1 MAKQNSILSQT
12 VFPQIESA
20 GTLSEAPR
28 RHLEGTFEEERKD
41 TDGENRT
48 TVLEKGKLILFPV
61 PIGADDINVSLP
73 TANLDLLSSCR
84 TFIVEEL
91 RTARR
96 FLKKA
101 GYPYA
106 IDDTQFFEL
115 NEHTTHK
122 EIGCYLDAIERG
134 ENVGLLSEA
143 GLPCVADPGAMITRI
158 AQRRG
163 IEIVPLVGPSSLMLA
178 LMASG
183 FNGQSFAFVGYLP
196 VDKNKRNTTI
206 HRLEERLHREHQTQI
221 FIEAPYRNNQMLEA
235 LCTALQPE
243 TLICVACD
251 LTLPT
256 QQIRSLPAARWKK
269 ERMGWNLHKRNTVFL
284 IGE

>member
-1 MAKQNSILSQT
+1 MN
-12 VFPQIESA
+12 
-20 GTLSEAPR
+20 
-28 RHLEGTFEEERKD
+28 
-41 TDGENRT
+41 
-48 TVLEKGKLILFPV
+48 KGRLILFPV
-61 PIGADDINVSLP
+61 PIRDCDQRGANPEKAEEIASSLP
-73 TANLDLLSSCR
+73 AVNLDLLATCH

-101 GYPYA
+101 GYPHA
-106 IDDTQFFEL
+106 IDDTTFYVL
-115 NEHTTHK
+115 NEHTTHE
-122 EIGCYLDAIERG
+122 EIGNYLDAIEKG
-134 ENVGLLSEA
+134 ENIGLLSEA
-143 GLPCVADPGAMITRI
+143 GLPCVADPGAMITKV

-163 IEIVPLVGPSSLMLA
+163 IEVVPLVGPSSLMLA

-196 VDKNKRNTTI
+196 VDKSKRAAAI
-206 HRLEERLHREHQTQI
+206 RHLEERVHREHQTQI

-235 LCTALQPE
+235 LAS
-243 TLICVACD
+243 TLNPQTMICVACD

-256 QQIRSLPAARWKK
+256 QYIRSLTAAKWQK
-269 ERMGWNLHKRNTVFL
+269 ERTKIDLHKRNTVFL

>member
-1 MAKQNSILSQT
+1 M
-12 VFPQIESA
+12 
-20 GTLSEAPR
+20 
-28 RHLEGTFEEERKD
+28 
-41 TDGENRT
+41 
-48 TVLEKGKLILFPV
+48 EKGKLILFPV
-61 PIGADDINVSLP
+61 PIGAEEMGCSLP
-73 TANLDLLSSCR
+73 AHNLELLATCH

-101 GYPYA
+101 GFPYP

-115 NEHTTHK
+115 NEHTTHE
-122 EIGCYLDAIERG
+122 EIGGYLDAIERG
-134 ENVGLLSEA
+134 ENIGMLSEA
-143 GLPCVADPGAMITRI
+143 GLPCVADPGAMITKV

-163 IEIVPLVGPSSLMLA
+163 IEVVPLVGPSSLMLA

-196 VDKNKRNTTI
+196 VDKSKRAAAI
-206 HRLEERLHREHQTQI
+206 RHLEERLHREHQTQI

-235 LCTALQPE
+235 LCT
-243 TLICVACD
+243 TLNPQTMICVACD

-256 QQIRSLPAARWKK
+256 QYIRTLPSGKWKT
-269 ERMGWNLHKRNTVFL
+269 EREKINLHKRNTVFL

>member
-1 MAKQNSILSQT
+1 MN
-12 VFPQIESA
+12 
-20 GTLSEAPR
+20 
-28 RHLEGTFEEERKD
+28 
-41 TDGENRT
+41 
-48 TVLEKGKLILFPV
+48 GKLILFPV
-61 PIGADDINVSLP
+61 PIGAEEISSSLP
-73 TANLDLLSSCR
+73 LANEALLALCR

-101 GYPYA
+101 GYPYP
-106 IDDTQFFEL
+106 IDNTVFHVL
-115 NEHTTHK
+115 NEHTTHE
-122 EIGCYLDAIERG
+122 EIGDYLDAIERG
-134 ENVGLLSEA
+134 ENIGLLSEA
-143 GLPCVADPGAMITRI
+143 GLPCVADPGAMITKV

-163 IEIVPLVGPSSLMLA
+163 IEVVPLVGPSSLMLA

-196 VDKNKRNTTI
+196 VDKGKRAAAI
-206 HRLEERLHREHQTQI
+206 RHLEERLHREHQTQI

-235 LCTALQPE
+235 LAA
-243 TLICVACD
+243 TLNPQTMVCVATD

-256 QQIRSLPAARWKK
+256 QYIRSLPSGKWKTEK
-269 ERMGWNLHKRNTVFL
+269 AKIDLHKRNTVFL

>member
-1 MAKQNSILSQT
+1 MN
-12 VFPQIESA
+12 
-20 GTLSEAPR
+20 
-28 RHLEGTFEEERKD
+28 
-41 TDGENRT
+41 
-48 TVLEKGKLILFPV
+48 KGRLILFPV
-61 PIGADDINVSLP
+61 PIRDCDQRGANPEKAEEITSSLP
-73 TANLDLLSSCR
+73 AVNLDLLATCH

-101 GYPYA
+101 GYPHA
-106 IDDTQFFEL
+106 IDDTTFYVL
-115 NEHTTHK
+115 NEHTTHE
-122 EIGCYLDAIERG
+122 EIGNYLDAIEKG
-134 ENVGLLSEA
+134 ENIGLLSEA
-143 GLPCVADPGAMITRI
+143 GLPCVADPGAMITRV

-163 IEIVPLVGPSSLMLA
+163 IEVVPLVGPSSLMLA

-196 VDKNKRNTTI
+196 VDKSKRAAAI
-206 HRLEERLHREHQTQI
+206 RHLEERVHREHQTQL

-235 LCTALQPE
+235 LAT
-243 TLICVACD
+243 TLNPQTMICVACD

-256 QQIRSLPAARWKK
+256 QYIRSLTAAKWQK
-269 ERMGWNLHKRNTVFL
+269 ERTKVDLHKRNTVFL

>member
-1 MAKQNSILSQT
+1 M
-12 VFPQIESA
+12 QIYKKII
-20 GTLSEAPR
+20 TLHP
-28 RHLEGTFEEERKD
+28 TP
-41 TDGENRT
+41 T
-48 TVLEKGKLILFPV
+48 TNHFFTIFAFMNGRLILFPV
-61 PIGADDINVSLP
+61 TIGCDDLSHSLP
-73 TANLDLLSSCR
+73 SWNLELLASCH

-101 GYPYA
+101 GYPYP
-106 IDDTQFFEL
+106 IDDTVFFEL
-115 NEHTTHK
+115 NEHTSPEAIT
-122 EIGCYLDAIERG
+122 GYLDAIGRG
-134 ENVGLLSEA
+134 ENIGLLSEA

-163 IEIVPLVGPSSLMLA
+163 IEVVPLVGPSSLMLA

-183 FNGQSFAFVGYLP
+183 FNGQNFAFVGYLP
-196 VDKNKRNTTI
+196 VDKERRI
-206 HRLEERLHREHQTQI
+206 AALRRLEERIHREHQTQI

-235 LCTALQPE
+235 LCTILQPH
-243 TLICVACD
+243 TLICVATD

-256 QQIRSLPAARWKK
+256 QQIQTHSARQWQK
-269 ERMGWNLHKRNTVFL
+269 ERVKINLHKRNTVFL